1 MERLKKI
8 GGFRNIIYTRKFL
21 TLMLVIAACAF
32 GALLWQAWRLI
43 GDVEAF
49 RKREAQSVTILCNTT
64 RALKDQPEYDIDRL
78 PRMRRDSLV
87 QLCKQLA
94 TSLDTYNEVAQDVMI
109 ANDYVPVL
117 VVDERDS
124 IVNWRNLPDE
134 EMGYEEMTKLFK
146 EIKAL
151 NRDTLM
157 VNLGNGQWQTIYYG
171 ETLLTSRLKYV
182 TALQVMLIVMFLS
195 IVYMA
200 LTRARRRERDTLWK
214 GLALETAHQL
224 GTPISA
230 LGAWR
235 DVLQTGL
242 ITSTEEVATE
252 MTYDIARLQSVAERF
267 SKIGSTPDM
276 STTPI
281 DDDLQ
286 YVYNYLRSRLS
297 KSVTLGLDIAAPGL
311 PVRHEPTLIR
321 WAVENICKN
330 AADAISGTGSITVRQ
345 SADEKNVIVDII
357 DTGKGMDNKTR
368 KHIFDAG
375 YTTKTRGW
383 GIGLALVKRI
393 ITEYHKGKVYV
404 AASKIGE
411 GTTFRIE
418 LPRR

>member
-1 MERLKKI
+1 
-8 GGFRNIIYTRKFL
+8 
-21 TLMLVIAACAF
+21 
-32 GALLWQAWRLI
+32 
-43 GDVEAF
+43 
-49 RKREAQSVTILCNTT
+49 
-64 RALKDQPEYDIDRL
+64 
-78 PRMRRDSLV
+78 
-87 QLCKQLA
+87 
-94 TSLDTYNEVAQDVMI
+94 
-109 ANDYVPVL
+109 
-117 VVDERDS
+117 
-124 IVNWRNLPDE
+124 
-134 EMGYEEMTKLFK
+134 
-146 EIKAL
+146 
-151 NRDTLM
+151 
-157 VNLGNGQWQTIYYG
+157 
-171 ETLLTSRLKYV
+171 
-182 TALQVMLIVMFLS
+182 
-195 IVYMA
+195 
-200 LTRARRRERDTLWK
+200 
-214 GLALETAHQL
+214 
-224 GTPISA
+224 
-230 LGAWR
+230 
-235 DVLQTGL
+235 LQTGL

-252 MTYDIARLQSVAERF
+252 MTYDIDRLQSVAERF

>member
-1 MERLKKI
+1 MTGIRKVKMPNVM
-8 GGFRNIIYTRKFL
+8 FTRKAVG
-21 TLMLVIAACAF
+21 MLLIVAASVF
-32 GALLWQAWRLI
+32 IALLIQAQQLLR
-43 GDVEAF
+43 DVENMKA
-49 RKREAQSVTILCNTT
+49 KEEAGVRHLSRMT
-64 RALKDQPEYDIDRL
+64 RAMAD
-78 PRMRRDSLV
+78 
-87 QLCKQLA
+87 
-94 TSLDTYNEVAQDVMI
+94 EVAYNDEEEVKMTCDELSQRLQMSVDTFNSIAMEMI
-109 ANDYVPVL
+109 QENEYVPVV
-117 VVDERDS
+117 VVDEKGA
-124 IVNWRNLPDE
+124 IVNSRNLPKEDSLMTSAEKE
-134 EMGYEEMTKLFK
+134 ELLR

-151 NRDTLM
+151 GRDS
-157 VNLGNGQWQTIYYG
+157 VVVYLGGESNQTMFFG
-171 ETLLTSRLKYV
+171 ESMLTKRLQYLTV
-182 TALQVMLIVMFLS
+182 LQVLLIVMFVLL
-195 IVYMA
+195 VYLT

-252 MTYDIARLQSVAERF
+252 MTYDIDRLQSVAERF

-357 DTGKGMDNKTR
+357 DTGKGMDNQTR